1 LVLGRRAEERDM
13 VEKTIQLTGT
23 SPNGVQEAIEL
34 AVARAGVTLRGLRRA
49 RVREVR
55 MELAE
60 GGRIAQ
66 WIVELDVS
74 FEIREELHG

>member
-1 LVLGRRAEERDM
+1 M

-34 AVARAGVTLRGLRRA
+34 AIARAGVTIRGLRRA
-49 RVREVR
+49 RVRELR

-60 GGRIAQ
+60 NRISH
-66 WIVELDVS
+66 WVVDVDVT

>member
-1 LVLGRRAEERDM
+1 M

-34 AVARAGVTLRGLRRA
+34 AVARAGVTIRGLRRG
-49 RVREVR
+49 RVRELR
-55 MELAE
+55 MELDE
-60 GGRIAQ
+60 NRISH
-66 WIVELDVS
+66 WIVELDVT

>member
-1 LVLGRRAEERDM
+1 M

-34 AVARAGVTLRGLRRA
+34 AIARAAVTIRGLNRA
-49 RVREVR
+49 RVRELR
-55 MELAE
+55 MELDE
-60 GGRIAQ
+60 NRITH
-66 WIVELDVS
+66 WVVELDVT